1 MAQLLRRGVCL
12 LVMVGLALLSG
23 PTLAQQGGNGISPTL
38 IPGPSHRG
46 PVTVNDP
53 LWTEF
58 SFFGLGAFAI
68 GCQPADPA
76 GGICTPS
83 SGSNSQFG
91 DAPPWT
97 LTTAVPVTL
106 TVTDCFDIADGF
118 EIFDNAVS
126 IGFTSVPGTGGGF
139 AGSDPDGCLIDPDS
153 SSGTFVLAPGSHSIT
168 IQVAYGNS
176 GAAYFRADTA
186 PAAPTLPQ
194 WSLIL
199 MFVLLLAGGTMML
212 LRRGKASAH

>member
-1 MAQLLRRGVCL
+1 MAQLLRRGGCL
-12 LVMVGLALLSG
+12 LVLVGIALFSG

-46 PVTVNDP
+46 PITVNDP

-58 SFFGLGAFAI
+58 SFFGLGNFAI

-83 SGSNSQFG
+83 SGGNSQFG

-106 TVTDCFDIADGF
+106 TVTDCFDYGDGF
-118 EIFDNAVS
+118 EVFDNAVS
-126 IGFTSVPGTGGGF
+126 IGTTSASSSGGG
-139 AGSDPDGCLIDPDS
+139 AGSDPDACLVDASS
-153 SSGTFVLAPGSHSIT
+153 SSGTFVLPPGSHSIT
-168 IQVAYGNS
+168 MQVAFGNS

-212 LRRGKASAH
+212 LRRGKASAQ